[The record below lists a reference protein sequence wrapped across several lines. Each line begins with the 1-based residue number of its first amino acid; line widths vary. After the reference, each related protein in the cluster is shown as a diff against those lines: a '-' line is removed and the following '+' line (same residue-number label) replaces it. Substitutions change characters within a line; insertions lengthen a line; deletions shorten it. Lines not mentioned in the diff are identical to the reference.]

1 MTKMAEQKEEI
12 TALPWRVNPYSTHID
27 SASVSGAICK
37 FESKHGFYDNHVA
50 NAAYIV
56 LACNAYP
63 SLLKENEELRKA
75 LDRALGHIDH
85 MAAFFG
91 DQNMKLG
98 LGYSFEALGED
109 IGDLRAAKKER
120 M

>member
-1 MTKMAEQKEEI
+1 MAEQKEEI

-75 LDRALGHIDH
+75 LEYARPIVERWCHTQGNIKEFFEETLAPIDTVLKDRT
-85 MAAFFG
+85 
-91 DQNMKLG
+91 NTR
-98 LGYSFEALGED
+98 ENGE
-109 IGDLRAAKKER
+109 
-120 M
+120 